1 MARFF
6 EWFFQGLGRIILWM
20 FRAIGDTLADLLRE
34 IGRGFG
40 RLIARVLPWGIGA
53 LAIIGL
59 VKYSPDT
66 PIAVVSSFQDGT
78 QRRQIRFPCR
88 RVIHCF
94 SFTLRTAN

>member
-66 PIAVVSSFQDGT
+66 LVQLGGIGILVFAFWVMVRGIIPG
-78 QRRQIRFPCR
+78 RRK
-88 RVIHCF
+88 
-94 SFTLRTAN
+94 